1 MVGHSD
7 VGDEA
12 LVMKRLVPTARRAAL
27 PLALAAVLALM
38 AWDSA
43 SFWRAWR
50 FNTAITS
57 TDTAPTSHSE
67 APAVLFARAHRA
79 AMAGRTQEALAL
91 YQAAARNAR
100 VASAAHYNSGNL
112 HLREALALARDG
124 ELVQRPQSAELA
136 KQRFRDALRAD
147 PSMWAA
153 KYNLERALRL
163 APEGEDDDL
172 TPALP
177 QQSERA
183 LTNMR
188 GFTLG
193 LP

>member
-1 MVGHSD
+1 
-7 VGDEA
+7 
-12 LVMKRLVPTARRAAL
+12 MKRFLPTMRRAAL
-27 PLALAAVLALM
+27 PLALATVLALV
-38 AWDSA
+38 AWDGA
-43 SFWRAWR
+43 KLWRAWR

-57 TDTAPTSHSE
+57 TDAAPTSHNE
-67 APAVLFARAHRA
+67 APAVLFARAHLA
-79 AMAGRTQEALAL
+79 AAAGRTQEALAL
-91 YQAAARNAR
+91 YQAAARDASSAR
-100 VASAAHYNSGNL
+100 VTSAALYNSGTL
-112 HLREALALARDG
+112 HLREALALARDNQ
-124 ELVQRPQSAELA
+124 LVQRPQSAELA

-147 PSMWAA
+147 PTLWAA

-172 TPALP
+172 APALP

>member
-1 MVGHSD
+1 
-7 VGDEA
+7 
-12 LVMKRLVPTARRAAL
+12 MKRMGPAARRAAL
-27 PLALAAVLALM
+27 PLALAATLALA
-38 AWDSA
+38 AWDGA
-43 SFWRAWR
+43 RLWRAWR
-50 FNTAITS
+50 FNAAIATA
-57 TDTAPTSHSE
+57 DAAPTSPTSHNEDS
-67 APAVLFARAHRA
+67 ALLFARAHRA
-79 AMAGRTQEALAL
+79 AAAGLTQEALAL
-91 YQAAARNAR
+91 YQAAARDTRHAR

-112 HLREALALARDG
+112 HLREALALARDNQ
-124 ELVQRPQSAELA
+124 LVQRPQPAELA

-172 TPALP
+172 TPAMP

>member
-1 MVGHSD
+1 
-7 VGDEA
+7 
-12 LVMKRLVPTARRAAL
+12 MKRWAPTRRTAL
-27 PLALAAVLALM
+27 PLALAAALALL
-38 AWDSA
+38 AWDGA
-43 SFWRAWR
+43 KLWRAWR

-57 TDTAPTSHSE
+57 TDVAPTSHTE
-67 APAVLFARAHRA
+67 ASAVLFARAHQA
-79 AMAGRTQEALAL
+79 AATGRTQEALAL
-91 YQAAARNAR
+91 YQAAARDANDAR
-100 VASAAHYNSGNL
+100 VASASHYNSGNV
-112 HLREALALARDG
+112 HLREALALARDNQ
-124 ELVQRPQSAELA
+124 LVQRPQSAELA

-147 PSMWAA
+147 PALWAA
-153 KYNLERALRL
+153 KYNLERTLRL

-172 TPALP
+172 VPALP

>member
-1 MVGHSD
+1 
-7 VGDEA
+7 
-12 LVMKRLVPTARRAAL
+12 MKRLLPAARRAAL
-27 PLALAAVLALM
+27 PLALAAVLALV
-38 AWDSA
+38 AWDSVRL
-43 SFWRAWR
+43 WRAWR
-50 FNTAITS
+50 FNTAIAS
-57 TDTAPTSHSE
+57 TDAAPTSHSE

-79 AMAGRTQEALAL
+79 AAGGRTQEALAL
-91 YQAAARNAR
+91 YQAAARDAQHTR
-100 VASAAHYNSGNL
+100 VTSAALYNSGNL
-112 HLREALALARDG
+112 HLREALALAREG
-124 ELVQRPQSAELA
+124 QLVQRPQSAELA

-147 PSMWAA
+147 PTMWSA

-172 TPALP
+172 VPALP
-177 QQSERA
+177 PQAERA